1 MDIFEL
7 LLLFLSNVLGC
18 IIIEYNTWTR
28 RDIGIQ
34 KITLIKKNKLLLK
47 PLLKLVIFSLILM
60 P

>member
-1 MDIFEL
+1 MDISEL

-34 KITLIKKNKLLLK
+34 KITLIKKKQAFVEAFVKACN
-47 PLLKLVIFSLILM
+47 FF
-60 P
+60 